1 MSDCDD
7 VVSDI
12 AERIERY
19 LTQRPEAADTAEGIS
34 KWWLS
39 SPPGPDAL
47 PGVLAALLRLEA
59 RGVVVRTE
67 REGLATIF
75 SGPSRGRGS
84 GHKRVNGADD

>member
-1 MSDCDD
+1 MSSCDEL
-7 VVSDI
+7 VSEI
-12 AERIERY
+12 AGRIERY

-39 SPPGPDAL
+39 SPLGADAL
-47 PGVLAALLRLEA
+47 PAVLAALLQLEA

-75 SGPSRGRGS
+75 SSSLRGRGS
-84 GHKRVNGADD
+84 VH

>member
-1 MSDCDD
+1 MSSCDEL
-7 VVSDI
+7 VSEI

-34 KWWLS
+34 TWWLS
-39 SPPGPDAL
+39 SPLGLDAL
-47 PGVLAALLRLEA
+47 PAVLAALAQLEA

-75 SGPSRGRGS
+75 SGGRGRGS
-84 GHKRVNGADD
+84 MR